1 LKQDQIDGIRE
12 FLATAASGISIGAGI
27 MICVPVELMSF
38 AGLDNPDQSI
48 AIKIALLAAAISFVA
63 RKARLPFG
71 GDKGPTAV
79 LCRGSA
85 LNQRPARAL
94 ERTPICS
101 AVIFAAEPAHQA
113 DELRWT
119 PIVRQPEPFSKV

>member
-63 RKARLPFG
+63 RKARL
-71 GDKGPTAV
+71 TI
-79 LCRGSA
+79 R
-85 LNQRPARAL
+85 RR
-94 ERTPICS
+94 
-101 AVIFAAEPAHQA
+101 
-113 DELRWT
+113 
-119 PIVRQPEPFSKV
+119 